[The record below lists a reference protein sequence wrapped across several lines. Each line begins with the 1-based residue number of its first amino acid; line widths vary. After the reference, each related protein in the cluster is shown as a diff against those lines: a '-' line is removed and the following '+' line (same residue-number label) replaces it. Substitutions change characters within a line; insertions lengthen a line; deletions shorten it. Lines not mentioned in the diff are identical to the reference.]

1 MWCKKCCAKERESKQ
16 WRVAKQE
23 KTACQGQIGH
33 SAATLALNGPVAS
46 IQSGVLSVLLL
57 TSPPPTVFG
66 TLHTPPVSSLLL
78 WLDLRGWPP
87 LLCRL
92 HHQDPFLT
100 EGSQSCSWSRK
111 PSWAVWLFTLRGR
124 GFFFFFLKI
133 KRMFLPLWRPPVR
146 LPIAVK
152 SSGSSLANLLLDY
165 GAKDTLTTSNRHIH
179 TLTHTHTHNILPR
192 P

>member
-1 MWCKKCCAKERESKQ
+1 MGGGGG
-16 WRVAKQE
+16 VMLL
-23 KTACQGQIGH
+23 KTACQGQIVH
-33 SAATLALNGPVAS
+33 SVAILFSDRPPAS
-46 IQSGVLSVLLL
+46 IQSGEQSLLLL

-87 LLCRL
+87 LLCHL
-92 HHQDPFLT
+92 HHQDQFLT
-100 EGSQSCSWSRK
+100 GGSQSCSWARK
-111 PSWAVWLFTLRGR
+111 PSWVVCLFYSTRTENIYVG
-124 GFFFFFLKI
+124 
-133 KRMFLPLWRPPVR
+133 KRMLLPLWCPPVR

-179 TLTHTHTHNILPR
+179 ILTHTHTTFCLGHNLDLILPA
-192 P
+192 PLC